1 MSYKPSED
9 LKKYL
14 SEVDIISY
22 RLVDGTYLIAEECDR
37 DVENNILYLA
47 GALQLEFD
55 DNTQK
60 SYLREWL
67 DSDDDELI
75 QVCGDKVI
83 GLTPTNFAL
92 KLHYHRYFIMQKLN
106 DVLSPSDMKDV
117 IDQMFNPPVD
127 NHDFTDEEE
136 EEESW
141 KVDNGMNHSED
152 FSPVTDIHMEWRKKH
167 KGNK

>member
-55 DNTQK
+55 DNTQ
-60 SYLREWL
+60 
-67 DSDDDELI
+67 
-75 QVCGDKVI
+75 
-83 GLTPTNFAL
+83 
-92 KLHYHRYFIMQKLN
+92 
-106 DVLSPSDMKDV
+106 
-117 IDQMFNPPVD
+117 
-127 NHDFTDEEE
+127 
-136 EEESW
+136 
-141 KVDNGMNHSED
+141 
-152 FSPVTDIHMEWRKKH
+152 
-167 KGNK
+167 